1 MSVWVRVIFGK
12 LQMSIFNG
20 LEEIVKTDYPL
31 AKRTWYGLGGAAD
44 YFIRPKTVKQ
54 LKEVVRRCRK
64 NNIPIYVMGFG
75 SNLLISDNGLR
86 GAVIKLEADEFA
98 QIEFDG
104 TEVTAWAGAELS
116 KLVLTCVEKGLSG
129 IEALTGIPGS
139 IGGAVKMNAGGNFG
153 DFGSAVET
161 VTLMDGEGN
170 IFKKSKPELV
180 FDYRRTNIEAKFILN
195 AKLQLTESD
204 SEQIM
209 RTVKEI
215 WIYKKNNQPLN
226 TKNSGCIFKNPQSG
240 SAGALIDR
248 AGMKGLRI
256 GGAVVSE
263 KHANFIIAEKGCT
276 SSDVMK
282 LIDTIKQKIKEQFDT
297 ELELEVEIW
306 N

>member
-1 MSVWVRVIFGK
+1 MN
-12 LQMSIFNG
+12 IFNG
-20 LEEIVKTDYPL
+20 LEEIVETDYPL
-31 AKRTWYGLGGAAD
+31 AKRTWYGLGGSAD

-54 LKEVVRRCRK
+54 LKEVVRRCTK
-64 NNIPIYVMGFG
+64 NNIRIYAMGFG
-75 SNLLISDNGLR
+75 SNLLISDEGLR
-86 GAVIKLEADEFA
+86 GAVIKLEAEQFT

-104 TEVTAWAGAELS
+104 EEVTAWAGAELS

-139 IGGAVKMNAGGNFG
+139 VGGAVKMNAGGNFG

-161 VTLMDGEGN
+161 VTLMDSDGN
-170 IFKKSKPELV
+170 VFEKSKPELV
-180 FDYRRTNIEAKFILN
+180 FDYRRTNITAKFILS
-195 AKLQLTESD
+195 ARLKLNESD

-226 TKNSGCIFKNPQSG
+226 TKNSGCIFRNPQGG

-248 AGMKGLRI
+248 AGLKGLRI

-263 KHANFIIAEKGCT
+263 KHANFIIAEKECT

-282 LIDTIKQKIKEQFDT
+282 LIESIKQKVKEQFDV

-306 N
+306 D

>member
-1 MSVWVRVIFGK
+1 MN
-12 LQMSIFNG
+12 IFNG
-20 LEEIVKTDYPL
+20 LEEIVETDYPL

-44 YFIRPKTVKQ
+44 YFIRPKTLKQ
-54 LKEVVRRCRK
+54 LKDVVRRCKK
-64 NNIPIYVMGFG
+64 NRIPIYVMGFG

-86 GAVIKLEADEFA
+86 GAVIKLEAEQFT

-116 KLVLTCVEKGLSG
+116 KLVLTCVKKGLSG
-129 IEALTGIPGS
+129 IEAMTGIPGS
-139 IGGAVKMNAGGNFG
+139 VGGAVKMNAGGNFG
-153 DFGSAVET
+153 DFGSAIQT
-161 VTLMDGEGN
+161 VTLMDGDGN
-170 IFKKSKPELV
+170 TFEKSKPELV
-180 FDYRRTNIEAKFILN
+180 FDYRRTNIEAKFILS
-195 AKLQLTESD
+195 AKLQLSESD

-226 TKNSGCIFKNPQSG
+226 TKNSGCIFKNPQDG

-248 AGMKGLRI
+248 AGLKGLRI

-263 KHANFIIAEKGCT
+263 KHANFIIAEKDCK
-276 SSDVMK
+276 SSDVMR

-306 N
+306 E

>member
-1 MSVWVRVIFGK
+1 MNIF
-12 LQMSIFNG
+12 SG
-20 LEEIVKTDYPL
+20 LEEIVETDYPL

-54 LKEVVRRCRK
+54 LKDVVRRCSK

-75 SNLLISDNGLR
+75 SNLLISDEGLR
-86 GAVIKLEADEFA
+86 AAVIKLEAEQFS

-104 TEVTAWAGAELS
+104 EIVTAWAGAELS

-139 IGGAVKMNAGGNFG
+139 VGGAIKMNAGGNFG
-153 DFGSAVET
+153 DFGSAVES
-161 VTLMDGEGN
+161 VTLMDTEGK
-170 IFKKSKPELV
+170 IFEKSKPELV
-180 FDYRRTNIEAKFILN
+180 FDYRRTNITAKFILS
-195 AKLQLTESD
+195 ARIKLNESD

-226 TKNSGCIFKNPQSG
+226 AKNSGCIFKNPRGG

-248 AGMKGLRI
+248 AGLKGHKI

-263 KHANFIIAEKGCT
+263 KHANFIIAEEGCK

-282 LIDTIKQKIKEQFDT
+282 LIDDIRQKIKEQFDI

-306 N
+306 D